1 MNEYP
6 LVGLIL
12 DMHACPKLIPGKC
25 LWPITQADSAYV
37 RGVNEKLTP
46 FYIWYDHTYAL
57 RVKVCM
63 YKLDLN

>member
-1 MNEYP
+1 
-6 LVGLIL
+6 
-12 DMHACPKLIPGKC
+12 MHACPKLIPGKC